1 MQASDGKAQQQQP
14 DDPLMSDG
22 AAQCVSFLLVIA
34 LTLDPFP
41 IEWQRGTEG
50 RGGLRGKCAPA
61 VGKALAWNWVL
72 SDHPKGC

>member
-1 MQASDGKAQQQQP
+1 MINGPDASKRWEGTTAQP

-41 IEWQRGTEG
+41 IDG
-50 RGGLRGKCAPA
+50 RGNRREGWAEGKVRTA
-61 VGKALAWNWVL
+61 VGKRW
-72 SDHPKGC
+72 HGIGC